1 MNPIRIGLMAVAAP
15 LEVGAGDAP
24 ALLGEMER
32 ALGAAGG
39 ERLAL
44 TTYREP
50 VDAPAR
56 AVAAGR
62 AFYEARVDAILA
74 VAASWFQDYLVLD
87 ALEECAAPVIAWARP
102 GMETGALCGTQQLG
116 YILRQLGQP
125 YTLLYAPM
133 GDPEALARAWDF
145 ARAAGLRRRLRRARI
160 GYWGHRVEGMTE
172 TTAHELALKKVFGPR
187 VVGVDANT
195 PLDLAARIP
204 PDTVIERWE
213 ALTRQVGRV
222 LVSREAGIEALRL
235 YEALHEVI
243 AAHGLDALTVGC
255 YPNIFGKACL
265 AASLL
270 GEEGVPVACEGDVNG
285 AVAMLMLTDLTGAA
299 IHCTDALDPIAA
311 DQTLVFS
318 HCGSGGF
325 SLAAGPSEVIIGTVR
340 LMGGGVCCLFPARP
354 GPVTL
359 VNLIPT
365 LGGYKLAVMAGEAVA
380 TEMVF
385 PGNPLRVH
393 FGGDY
398 RAVLEWIAAEGLGH
412 HWMAAYGDLRRPL
425 RDLAAMTGCAHVEH
439 LGASS

>member
-1 MNPIRIGLMAVAAP
+1 MNPVRIGLMAVASP

-24 ALLGEMER
+24 GLAAQLGRALR
-32 ALGAAGG
+32 ALGE
-39 ERLAL
+39 ERLEL
-44 TTYREP
+44 TAFPDP
-50 VDAPAR
+50 VDSPAR
-56 AVAAGR
+56 AGAAGR
-62 AFYEARVDAILA
+62 AFYDARVDAILLI
-74 VAASWFQDYLVLD
+74 AASWFQDYLALD

-125 YTLLYAPM
+125 YTLLYAPA
-133 GDPEALARAWDF
+133 GDGAALSRAWDF
-145 ARAAGLRRRLRRARI
+145 ARAASLRRRLRRARI

-187 VVGVDANT
+187 VVGIDANV
-195 PLDLAARIP
+195 PLDLAARLP
-204 PDTVIERWE
+204 PETAVERWE
-213 ALTRQVGRV
+213 ALTRRVGRV

-235 YEALHEVI
+235 YEALREVI
-243 AAHGLDALTVGC
+243 AEHGLDALTVGC

-270 GEEGVPVACEGDVNG
+270 GEEGVPLACEGDVNG
-285 AVAMLMLTDLTGAA
+285 ALAMLMLADLTGAA
-299 IHCTDALDPIAA
+299 THCTDALDPIPA
-311 DQTLVFS
+311 DDSLVFS

-325 SLAAGPSEVIIGTVR
+325 SLAADPSEVVIGTGR

-385 PGNPLRVH
+385 PGNPLRVR

-398 RAVLEWIAAEGLGH
+398 RAVLDWIAAEGLGH

-425 RDLAAMTGCAHVEH
+425 RDLAAMTGCAYAEH
-439 LGASS
+439 SGV